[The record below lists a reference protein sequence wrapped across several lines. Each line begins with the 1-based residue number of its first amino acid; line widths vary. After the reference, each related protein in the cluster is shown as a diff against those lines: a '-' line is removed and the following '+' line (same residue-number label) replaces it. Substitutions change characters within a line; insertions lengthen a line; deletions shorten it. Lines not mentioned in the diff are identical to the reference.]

1 MIMGLSRKYDESMTK
16 VFSLVEIQRS
26 QSLFWK
32 EQFRKTF

>member
-1 MIMGLSRKYDESMTK
+1 MGLSRKYDESMTK

-32 EQFRKTF
+32 EQFKKHFKF